1 MATTQGFLLMLP
13 PRPRAPAPLA
23 LITLFGS
30 ALLANTFSAPAHAE
44 ANPYYVGA
52 ALNLSHVSNIYRQNS
67 NANNDTVSTASL
79 LAGLDQRFGRQRLF
93 ADASLQANH
102 YQSNSGLNNR
112 GYTLKAGLDWA
123 TVERLSGS
131 LSVNN
136 SRSLANYN
144 IGSGVAPI
152 FKKNIEDN
160 KQLDLVA
167 RLGLATKISMEAQG
181 GLRSRRFT
189 AQEYARL
196 EFDQKRASL
205 GLFYRPSSDLSVGL
219 AGRVTRDE
227 YPRYNLVNPITGSY
241 TASVFERKDLDL
253 TSRIVLSG
261 ASTVEGRLSSG
272 RSKVKSGQG
281 RDFSGITGRVSWLW
295 QPTARWNLSSSISRD
310 TGLET
315 SFFNFGGNS
324 LSSDQNRISTAAQF
338 SANYELSAKL
348 TLNAGFSTSKTDR
361 RDEFLNQQ
369 SSSYDRDK
377 SLNLGARWAYSRGI
391 QLGCQYSKSS
401 RDSSISVYVFDADS
415 YGCYGQIILN

>member
-1 MATTQGFLLMLP
+1 MLP
-13 PRPRAPAPLA
+13 LRPRAPAPFA
-23 LITLFGS
+23 LIALFSS
-30 ALLANTFSAPAHAE
+30 AMIAGTCSTAARAD
-44 ANPYYVGA
+44 ANPYYIGA
-52 ALNLSHVSNIYRQNS
+52 ALNLSRVSNIYRQNS

-79 LAGLDQRFGRQRLF
+79 LAGLDQSFGRQRLF
-93 ADASLQANH
+93 ADASLQANR

-112 GYTLKAGLDWA
+112 GYTLKAGLDWS

-144 IGSGVAPI
+144 IGSGVQPI

-160 KQLDLVA
+160 KQLDFIT

-196 EFDQKRASL
+196 EFDQKRVAL
-205 GLFYRPSSDLSVGL
+205 GLYYRPSSDLSVGL
-219 AGRVTRDE
+219 AGRLTRDE
-227 YPRYNLVNPITGSY
+227 YPRYTLVNPITGNY
-241 TASVFERKDLDL
+241 TASIFERKDLDL
-253 TSRIVLSG
+253 TSRVVLSG
-261 ASTVEGRLSSG
+261 ASTVEGRLSNG
-272 RSKVKSGQG
+272 RSKLKSGQG
-281 RDFSGITGRVSWLW
+281 RDFSGITGQVSWLW
-295 QPTARWNLSSSISRD
+295 KPTARWNLSSSFSRD

-315 SFFNFGGNS
+315 SFFNFAGTS
-324 LSSDQNRISTAAQF
+324 LSSDQNRIITGAQF

-348 TLNAGFSTSKTDR
+348 ALSAGFSSSKTDR

-369 SSSYDRDK
+369 SSSHDRDK
-377 SLNLGARWAYSRGI
+377 SFNLGARWAYSRGI
-391 QLGCQYSKSS
+391 QLGCQYSKST
-401 RDSSISVYVFDADS
+401 RDSSIAVYVFEADS